1 MSDKNNMV
9 ICYEISRFV
18 VFWMVVLHWWERM
31 DGDGKAFSLGVG
43 MDRHIPDNPNPI
55 VYHGKDIP
63 CMVGIRRADPFYVCG
78 SKRIRSMKY
87 KRGGVHFGS

>member
-9 ICYEISRFV
+9 ICYEIIPFV
-18 VFWMVVLHWWERM
+18 VFLKVVLHWVERM
-31 DGDGKAFSLGVG
+31 DGDGKAFSLGG
-43 MDRHIPDNPNPI
+43 GTDSSIHHNPNPI

-63 CMVGIRRADPFYVCG
+63 CMVGIRRAGRFYVCG

-87 KRGGVHFGS
+87 TYGGVHSVT